1 MNHIHYLRE
10 IAAIKKRVLLFASE
24 LNHMTVASAK
34 TAKRNENSPSA
45 LYGKILNELRALK
58 MSSVIRYK
66 QQYFALL
73 PDKSELAT
81 MLALRT
87 LKEKYFLKKINTE
100 IQNNGAQ
107 MDFKPVVH
115 SLNTLELYPSDPAQQ
130 ILRENR
136 VAHNMLADFY
146 IKLIAYLKPNT
157 KLNRLVWIL
166 QSMAV
171 LEQKYSRKEQSYRK
185 LKMAS

>member
-24 LNHMTVASAK
+24 LDQMTATDAK
-34 TAKRNENSPSA
+34 LIKRNENTPSD

-87 LKEKYFLKKINTE
+87 LREKYFLRKLNSE
-100 IQNNGAQ
+100 IKNNGAQ
-107 MDFKPVVH
+107 MDFQPVVH
-115 SLNTLELYPSDPAQQ
+115 TLTTLELYPSDSTQQ

-146 IKLIAYLKPNT
+146 IKLISYLGPIDKY
-157 KLNRLVWIL
+157 NRLVWLL

-171 LEQKYSRKEQSYRK
+171 LEQKYSRKEQNYRK